1 MLDAANEARS
11 FVEAKQRTDLDMDR
25 LFTLAL
31 TRCVEIIGEAASRVS
46 DDTKRSL
53 PAIPWADVIGM
64 RNRLVH
70 AYFEVDL
77 DILWATVQTE
87 LPKLIAALEPKLAE
101 ERSTESGD

>member
-11 FVEAKQRTDLDMDR
+11 FIEAKQRTDLDMDR

-53 PAIPWADVIGM
+53 TAIPWADVVGM

-77 DILWATVQTE
+77 NIL
-87 LPKLIAALEPKLAE
+87 
-101 ERSTESGD
+101 